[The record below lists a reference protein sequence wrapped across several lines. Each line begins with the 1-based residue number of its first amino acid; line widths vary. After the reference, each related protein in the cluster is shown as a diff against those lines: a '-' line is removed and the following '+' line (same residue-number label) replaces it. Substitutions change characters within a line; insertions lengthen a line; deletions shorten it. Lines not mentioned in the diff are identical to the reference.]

1 MEKDMSTQR
10 EQKSIGET
18 GLKEGSPGGY
28 EKATFAAGCF
38 WGVEVAFR
46 QVKGVVSTSVGY
58 TGGHLE
64 NPTYRHVC
72 SDTTGHA
79 EAVEVIYDP
88 RQVSY
93 EQLLEVF
100 WKIHNPTT
108 PNRQGP
114 DVGSQYR
121 SAIFYHSKS
130 QLKAAE
136 SSKERLQRS
145 RRFRGPI
152 VTEIAPASVFYR
164 AEEYHQRYLEKQGR
178 ASCRLR

>member
-1 MEKDMSTQR
+1 MKRPRSR
-10 EQKSIGET
+10 
-18 GLKEGSPGGY
+18 PG
-28 EKATFAAGCF
+28 
-38 WGVEVAFR
+38 
-46 QVKGVVSTSVGY
+46 VSGASRRRSCRPSVGY
-58 TGGHLE
+58 AGGHFE
-64 NPTYRHVC
+64 NPTYRDVC
-72 SDTTGHA
+72 SDRTGHA

-121 SAIFYHSKS
+121 SAVFYHSES
-130 QLKAAE
+130 QLEAAKA
-136 SSKERLQRS
+136 SKEKLERS
-145 RRFRGPI
+145 GRFGRSI

-178 ASCRLR
+178 ASCHLP